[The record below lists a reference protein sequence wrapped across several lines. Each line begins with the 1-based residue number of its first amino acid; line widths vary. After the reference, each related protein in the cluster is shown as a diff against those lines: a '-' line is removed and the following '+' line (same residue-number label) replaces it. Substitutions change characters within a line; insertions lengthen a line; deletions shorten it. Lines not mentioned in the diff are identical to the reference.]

1 MHIKYI
7 PYKILAYYDISKE
20 VLFLTLIFFDWYFAG
35 CALPKTDMVNIG
47 FRNKIIFILKKL
59 LYSVIYHII
68 MNAGDGPQQC

>member
-1 MHIKYI
+1 M
-7 PYKILAYYDISKE
+7 ISKE
-20 VLFLTLIFFDWYFAG
+20 VFFLSLIFFFYWHFAG
-35 CALPKTDMVNIG
+35 CALPKADMVNIG